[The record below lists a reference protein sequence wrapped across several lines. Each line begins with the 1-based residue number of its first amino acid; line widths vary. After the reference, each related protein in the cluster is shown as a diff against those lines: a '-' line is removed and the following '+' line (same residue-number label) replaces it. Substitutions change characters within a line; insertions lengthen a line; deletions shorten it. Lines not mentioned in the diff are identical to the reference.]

1 MAVFRV
7 EKTRDYTVMA
17 NYHLKDTGLSLK
29 AKGLLSM
36 MLSLPDEWNYTTRG
50 LASICKEGVD
60 SIGATLRE
68 LETAGYI
75 VRNQLR
81 DAKGRIT
88 DTEYVIY
95 EKPQRSP
102 DTTAPDA
109 AQPDTINPDTE
120 KPYLDKPDADE
131 PCTET
136 TAQLNTYRSRTNLPS
151 TKKSNTHTENPYQSN
166 PDRSYPSA
174 SGSRNAGFDGM
185 GYDDLEHLRKTIMEN
200 IDYDCI
206 ADKYNRERLDEIVE
220 LILEVLCRKSQ
231 RIRIGGEDFPSSVVK
246 SRLLKLNQFHIEYVL
261 DCMNS
266 NTTQVRNIKQYM
278 LAALFNAPIT
288 IDHYY
293 QSAVNHD
300 FYGKNEGG

>member
-17 NYHLKDTGLSLK
+17 NHHLKDTGLSLK

-68 LETAGYI
+68 LEKAGYI

-102 DTTAPDA
+102 DTTSPDT

-120 KPYLDKPDADE
+120 NPYLDNPDADK

-136 TAQLNTYRSRTNLPS
+136 TAQLNTNRLKNDLPS
-151 TKKSNTHTENPYQSN
+151 TKKSNTHAENPYQSN
-166 PDRSYPSA
+166 PDRFYQSA
-174 SGSRNAGFDGM
+174 SGSRNAGFDGI
-185 GYDDLEHLRKTIMEN
+185 GYDNPERLRKTIMEN

-220 LILEVLCRKSQ
+220 LMLEILCRKSKNV
-231 RIRIGGEDFPSSVVK
+231 RIGGEDFPSSVVK
-246 SRLLKLNQFHIEYVL
+246 GRLLKLDQFHIEYVL

-293 QSAVNHD
+293 QAAVNHD
-300 FYGKNEGG
+300 FYGKKE

>member
-17 NYHLKDTGLSLK
+17 NHHLKDTGLSLK

-36 MLSLPDEWNYTTRG
+36 ILSLPDEWNYTTRG

-68 LETAGYI
+68 LEKGGYI

-81 DAKGRIT
+81 DTKGRIT

-102 DTTAPDA
+102 DTASPDVS
-109 AQPDTINPDTE
+109 QPDTINPDTE
-120 KPYLDKPDADE
+120 KPYLDKPDADK

-136 TAQLNTYRSRTNLPS
+136 TAQLNTYRSKTNLPS
-151 TKKSNTHTENPYQSN
+151 TKKSNTQAENPYQSN
-166 PDRSYPSA
+166 PNRSYSSA
-174 SGSRNAGFDGM
+174 PDSRNAGFDGM
-185 GYDDLEHLRKTIMEN
+185 GYDSPEQLKETIMEN
-200 IDYDCI
+200 IDYDYI

-220 LILEVLCRKSQ
+220 LMLEVLCRKNQS
-231 RIRIGGEDFPSSVVK
+231 IRIGGEDFPSSVVK
-246 SRLLKLNQFHIEYVL
+246 NRLLKLDQFHIEYVL

-278 LAALFNAPIT
+278 LAALYNAPIT

-293 QSAVNHD
+293 QAAVNHD
-300 FYGKNEGG
+300 FYGKNEGV

>member
-68 LETAGYI
+68 LEKAGYI
-75 VRNQLR
+75 ARNQLR

-102 DTTAPDA
+102 DTA

-120 KPYLDKPDADE
+120 NPYLDKPDADK

-136 TAQLNTYRSRTNLPS
+136 TAQLNTNRLKNNLPS
-151 TKKSNTHTENPYQSN
+151 NKKSNTHAENPYQSN
-166 PDRSYPSA
+166 PDRSYSSA
-174 SGSRNAGFDGM
+174 PDSKNTGFDGM
-185 GYDDLEHLRKTIMEN
+185 GYDDSERLRKTIMEN
-200 IDYDCI
+200 IDYECI

-220 LILEVLCRKSQ
+220 LMLEILCRKSKS
-231 RIRIGGEDFPSSVVK
+231 IRISGEDFPSSVVK
-246 SRLLKLNQFHIEYVL
+246 SRLLKLDQFHIEYVL

-293 QSAVNHD
+293 QAAVNHD
-300 FYGKNEGG
+300 FYGKKE

>member
-17 NYHLKDTGLSLK
+17 NYHLKDTSLSLK

-68 LETAGYI
+68 LEKAGYI
-75 VRNQLR
+75 MRNQLR
-81 DAKGRIT
+81 DTKGRIT

-102 DTTAPDA
+102 ETTLPDVA
-109 AQPDTINPDTE
+109 HPDTVYPDTE
-120 KPYLDKPDADE
+120 NPYLDKPDEDK

-136 TAQLNTYRSRTNLPS
+136 TAQLNTYKSKTNLPS
-151 TKKSNTHTENPYQSN
+151 IKKTNTKEENPYQSN
-166 PDRSYPSA
+166 PDRSYQST
-174 SGSRNAGFDGM
+174 SGSRNSGFDGM
-185 GYDDLEHLRKTIMEN
+185 GYDDPEQLRKTIMEN
-200 IDYDCI
+200 INYDCI
-206 ADKYNRERLDEIVE
+206 ADKHNRERLDEIVE
-220 LILEVLCRKSQ
+220 LMLEILCRKSKS
-231 RIRIGGEDFPSSVVK
+231 IRISGEDFPSSVVK
-246 SRLLKLNQFHIEYVL
+246 NRLLKLDQFHIEYVL
-261 DCMNS
+261 DCMNN

-293 QSAVNHD
+293 QAAVNHD
-300 FYGKNEGG
+300 FYGKKE